1 MYSPI
6 LDPPRF
12 YCIRCGH
19 GYELP
24 VVKCVHCGFNMSKN
38 EIDKWNDIDATEAAF
53 EHLNTEDSSNQTVKA
68 DAGKPKLTL
77 VPHQILY
84 DISEVREYGI
94 KKYGDPENWKKVEKQ
109 RYRDA
114 AFRHF
119 LSYLRDPD
127 GVDEESGINHLKHL
141 ACNIAFLCEME
152 KEEKE

>member
-6 LDPPRF
+6 LDSPRF
-12 YCIRCGH
+12 YCAYCGH
-19 GYELP
+19 AYDLP
-24 VVKCVHCGFNMSKN
+24 VVKCVHCGYNMSKN
-38 EIDKWNDIDATEAAF
+38 ETDI
-53 EHLNTEDSSNQTVKA
+53 LNEDSSNQTVKA

-127 GVDEESGINHLKHL
+127 GVDEESGIIHLKHL

-152 KEEKE
+152 KEEK